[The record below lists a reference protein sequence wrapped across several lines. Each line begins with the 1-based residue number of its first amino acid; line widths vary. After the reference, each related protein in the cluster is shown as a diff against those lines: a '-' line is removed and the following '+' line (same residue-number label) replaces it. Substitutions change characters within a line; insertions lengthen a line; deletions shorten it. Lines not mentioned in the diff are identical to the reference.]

1 LTAEAELP
9 PIDHALDPK
18 IAPIVKLL
26 RVVSLRERLE
36 RLCDCQHEFLCH
48 AETFDDGAEGCNILG
63 CNCRR
68 FTTKPVRRRR

>member
-36 RLCDCQHEFLCH
+36 SLCDCQHEFFCH
-48 AETFDDGAEGCNILG
+48 EETFNDGTNGCNIRG
-63 CNCRR
+63 CGCPR
-68 FTTKPVRRRR
+68 FTLSPLK